1 MPAAAAIA
9 VVGSAAIGASAQAK
23 AAKKS
28 ANAITQASDQA
39 TALQGQ
45 IYQDQRNLT
54 TPSITAGATARAH
67 QMLMAGYTLQQ
78 VKAYLMSTSAA
89 VNSPIPGIDGSSTT
103 APTGPRNVM
112 GVNNPFY
119 EGDTGTTDT
128 QTIDAVPGEDYS
140 WVDSWNPSEA
150 LTSQPGYQFQF
161 DTGQKALERSKAAS
175 GDFFSGDTATALH
188 RYGQDFASN
197 YWDKMWG
204 QYGDLAGDGKDA
216 TGTVVNVA
224 GNYGNNAAE
233 NITRAGKARASGYQD
248 AGNAWGSFWKDAVP
262 GAIGTGYGYGTK
274 QGWW

>member
-23 AAKKS
+23 AAKQS

-67 QMLMAGYTLQQ
+67 QMLMAGYTPQQ
-78 VKAYLMSTSAA
+78 VKSYLMSTSAA
-89 VNSPIPGIDGSSTT
+89 VNSPVPGVNGASPT
-103 APTGPRNVM
+103 APSGPRTFM
-112 GVNNPFY
+112 GINNPFY
-119 EGDTGTTDT
+119 EGETGTQGG

-150 LTSQPGYQFQF
+150 LTAQPGYKFQF
-161 DTGQKALERSKAAS
+161 DTGQKALERSKAAG
-175 GDFFSGDTATALH
+175 GDFFSGDTAMALH

-216 TGTVVNVA
+216 ANTTIQVG
-224 GNYGNNAAE
+224 GQFGNNAAN
-233 NITRAGKARASGYQD
+233 NIQTAGQARATGYQQ
-248 AGNAWGSFWKDAVP
+248 AGNAWAGFWNDAVP
-262 GAIGTGYGYGTK
+262 GAVGSGYGYGTK
-274 QGWW
+274 SGWW